1 MFLQNW
7 LLQMFQVWLLFS
19 CHMFHQNRLLQM
31 FRVWLLF
38 HVICFIKTGCF
49 NVCSTVA
56 LEVVFNNQQIR
67 QRMQPLP
74 GSWWNCLMELLI
86 CLICEIWSLILRWS
100 VIFSE
105 SDLLI
110 FDLWSVLKNWSA
122 VIFDLLIC
130 RVHDLR
136 PVWKVIFWSWIF
148 DLWSSELFDLS
159 SQKTEP
165 G

>member
-1 MFLQNW
+1 ML
-7 LLQMFQVWLLFS
+7 LLFHVICFFKTGCFRCFKFS
-19 CHMFHQNRLLQM
+19 CF
-31 FRVWLLF
+31 F

-165 G
+165 GQNV